1 MTVIIIMNRRTK
13 IIQRINTKGSNM
25 TLSKI
30 ITWAVHNN
38 RIWRYWLRRPQLSQ
52 RFYKWLTKTTLW
64 PLAYVTAR
72 RPHSYKISTLQ
83 VLGMIHNNLIFRSKI
98 SLLFQNKRWA
108 LIWIKSVLSLKK
120 QSVSLNHSLQV
131 RMIKTRSPSKMWP
144 FSIIQMNMQCA
155 LRILLPTKIWTT
167 CKCLSNSF
175 SSRWLSTLLL
185 HASSLIWALLTKS
198 LSTKA
203 KKKTL
208 ILKAQVSLVVKAPKS
223 KRTHMNLIRQ
233 LIQRL
238 KVKNI
243 RITQEARNGE
253 SIRKRR
259 KMQKNARIITPRR
272 ETETASLI
280 TRLLLENQRK
290 DMKPAKLAV
299 FKPQVVRKTLN
310 FQMVAGFAV
319 NAKITTLRGV

>member
-1 MTVIIIMNRRTK
+1 
-13 IIQRINTKGSNM
+13 
-25 TLSKI
+25 
-30 ITWAVHNN
+30 
-38 RIWRYWLRRPQLSQ
+38 
-52 RFYKWLTKTTLW
+52 
-64 PLAYVTAR
+64 
-72 RPHSYKISTLQ
+72 
-83 VLGMIHNNLIFRSKI
+83 
-98 SLLFQNKRWA
+98 
-108 LIWIKSVLSLKK
+108 
-120 QSVSLNHSLQV
+120 
-131 RMIKTRSPSKMWP
+131 
-144 FSIIQMNMQCA
+144 
-155 LRILLPTKIWTT
+155 
-167 CKCLSNSF
+167 
-175 SSRWLSTLLL
+175 
-185 HASSLIWALLTKS
+185 
-198 LSTKA
+198 
-203 KKKTL
+203 
-208 ILKAQVSLVVKAPKS
+208 
-223 KRTHMNLIRQ
+223 MNLIRQ